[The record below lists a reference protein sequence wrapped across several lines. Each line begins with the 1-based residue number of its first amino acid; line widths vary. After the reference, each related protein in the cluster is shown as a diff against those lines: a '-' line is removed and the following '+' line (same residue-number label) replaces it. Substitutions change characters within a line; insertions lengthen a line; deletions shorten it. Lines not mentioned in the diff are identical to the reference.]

1 MTKFF
6 DSHTALFLDD
16 EINAIPAWAVEIS
29 DAEWSNLLKE
39 QANGKVI
46 AADENGK
53 PILIDPPA
61 PDREQTIAQYEAAAQ
76 ENLDSVAKQWGYA
89 SIVAAVSYANSTN
102 DQYKADA
109 LALISWRDAYWA
121 KAYEIESGTLP
132 KTAAEFVALLPKAP
146 SKPTSN

>member
-6 DSHTALFLDD
+6 DGHTNLFLDD
-16 EINAIPAWAVEIS
+16 EINSIPAWAVEIS
-29 DAEWSNLLKE
+29 DSEWIDLLQQQSK
-39 QANGKVI
+39 GKLI
-46 AADENGK
+46 SSDENGK

-76 ENLDSVAKQWGYA
+76 ENLDSVAKQWGYS
-89 SIVAAVSYANSTN
+89 SIVAAVSYVNSTN

-109 LALISWRDAYWA
+109 LALIAWRDAYWT

-146 SKPTSN
+146 VKPT